1 MPNINLQEA
10 TSKYLMEGSPLVK
23 KWGNKLNEVNS
34 ILKEEGQRPMNLE
47 KQVALAK
54 VLENTQNRIN
64 YELRES
70 TQNTMV
76 GPYKRYALDIISS
89 MVPNLIAFDLVNV
102 QPIENKM
109 GIINYVK
116 YSAGSNRHP
125 HQVGSE
131 LATTFNFTGADVPGK
146 EYYSAQTVQDEP
158 IVYTTEGNTITFSLP
173 WHPIIAEAGV
183 KLSIGSV
190 NDIEAKFEKDK
201 IDPITHM
208 VTEGTLAG
216 TGVTG
221 TINFMTG
228 VGTLTL
234 GAPPASED
242 MLIGSWVFNNEYAP
256 VDVPELNLSIESIPV
271 IARSRKLKALWS
283 FDAAYEMQ
291 KEYGQDL
298 NGLLAAQ
305 AAAEIAHEIDVEIV
319 NDLFAGAY
327 TKGATWDA
335 NVPVGVAQANHFESL
350 KTTFNK
356 ASNTIFQNTKRA
368 MGNFVVVGTN
378 VATVIES
385 SLAFQGNADSGNVIG
400 PYLMGVW
407 GGYKVYK
414 DPFLGPDQFVVGY
427 KGSSLFDAGYC
438 YAPYMPLATTQMLML
453 ADFQGQQGWAT
464 SYGKKMLNNKMYVS
478 GSITGLV

>member
-10 TSKYLMEGSPLVK
+10 TSRYLMEGSPLVK
-23 KWGNKLNEVNS
+23 KWGTKLTEVNS

-89 MVPNLIAFDLVNV
+89 MIPNLIAFDLVNV

-116 YSAGSNRHP
+116 YTAGSNKNP
-125 HQVGSE
+125 QQVGSE
-131 LATTFNFTGADVPGK
+131 LASTFNFTGADVAGK
-146 EYYSAQTVQDEP
+146 EYYTAQTVQDEP
-158 IVYTTEGNTITFSLP
+158 IVFTTEGNVITFSLP
-173 WHPIIAEAGV
+173 WHPIIAGNV

-190 NDIEAKFEKDK
+190 SDIMDNPGEKD
-201 IDPITHM
+201 PHTNM
-208 VTEGTLAG
+208 VVEGTLTG

-221 TINFMTG
+221 TINYMSG

-234 GAPPASED
+234 PGAPAPED

-319 NDLFAGAY
+319 NDLYAGAF
-327 TKGATWDA
+327 TKGYTWDA
-335 NVPVGVAQANHFESL
+335 TVPVGVAQANHFESL

-356 ASNTIFQNTKRA
+356 ASNKIFQDTKRA

-385 SLAFQGNADSGNVIG
+385 SLSFQGNTDNSNVIG

-414 DPFLGPDQFVVGY
+414 DPFLRPDQFVVGY

-478 GSITGLV
+478 GTISGLV

>member
-10 TSKYLMEGSPLVK
+10 TSRYLMEGSPLVK
-23 KWGNKLNEVNS
+23 KWGTKLTEVNS

-116 YSAGSNRHP
+116 YTAGSNKNP
-125 HQVGSE
+125 QQIGNE
-131 LATTFNFTGADVPGK
+131 LASTFNFTGADVAGK
-146 EYYSAQTVQDEP
+146 EYYTAQTVQDEP
-158 IVYTTEGNTITFSLP
+158 IVFTTEGNVITFSLP
-173 WHPIIAEAGV
+173 WHPIIAGNV

-190 NDIEAKFEKDK
+190 SDIMDNPGEKD
-201 IDPITHM
+201 PHTNM
-208 VTEGTLAG
+208 VVEGTLTG

-221 TINFMTG
+221 TINYMSG

-234 GAPPASED
+234 PGAPAPED

-319 NDLFAGAY
+319 NDLYAGAF
-327 TKGATWDA
+327 TKGYTWDA
-335 NVPVGVAQANHFESL
+335 TVPVGVAQANHFESL

-356 ASNTIFQNTKRA
+356 ASNKIFQDTKRA

-385 SLAFQGNADSGNVIG
+385 SLSFQGNADNSNVIG

-407 GGYKVYK
+407 GGYKGYK
-414 DPFLGPDQFVVGY
+414 DPFLRPDQFVVGY

-478 GSITGLV
+478 GTISGLV

>member
-10 TSKYLMEGSPLVK
+10 TSRYLMEGSPLVK
-23 KWGNKLNEVNS
+23 KWGTKLTEVNS

-89 MVPNLIAFDLVNV
+89 MIPNLIAFDLVNV

-116 YSAGSNRHP
+116 YTAGSNKNP
-125 HQVGSE
+125 QQVGSE
-131 LATTFNFTGADVPGK
+131 LASTFNFTGADVAGK
-146 EYYSAQTVQDEP
+146 EYYTAQTVQDEP
-158 IVYTTEGNTITFSLP
+158 IVFTTEGNVITFSLP
-173 WHPIIAEAGV
+173 WHPIIAGNV

-190 NDIEAKFEKDK
+190 SDIMDNPGEKD
-201 IDPITHM
+201 PHTNM
-208 VTEGTLAG
+208 VVEGTLTG

-221 TINFMTG
+221 TINYMSG

-234 GAPPASED
+234 PGAPAPED

-319 NDLFAGAY
+319 NDLYAGAF
-327 TKGATWDA
+327 TKGYTWDA
-335 NVPVGVAQANHFESL
+335 TVPVGVAQANHFESL

-356 ASNTIFQNTKRA
+356 ASNKIFQDTKRA

-385 SLAFQGNADSGNVIG
+385 SLSFQGNADNSNVIG

-407 GGYKVYK
+407 GGYKGILHR
-414 DPFLGPDQFVVGY
+414 DNTHCGAILI
-427 KGSSLFDAGYC
+427 L
-438 YAPYMPLATTQMLML
+438 
-453 ADFQGQQGWAT
+453 W
-464 SYGKKMLNNKMYVS
+464 
-478 GSITGLV
+478 

>member
-1 MPNINLQEA
+1 MSNVNLQEA
-10 TSKYLMEGSPLVK
+10 TSRYLMEGSPLVK
-23 KWGNKLNEVNS
+23 KWGTKLTEVNS

-89 MVPNLIAFDLVNV
+89 MIPNLIAFDLVNV

-116 YSAGSNRHP
+116 YTAGSQKNP
-125 HQVGSE
+125 HYVGSE
-131 LATTFNFTGADVPGK
+131 LASTFNFTGADVAGK

-158 IVYTTEGNTITFSLP
+158 IVFTTEGTVITFSLP
-173 WHPIIAEAGV
+173 WHPIIAGNI
-183 KLSIGSV
+183 KLSIGSIT
-190 NDIEAKFEKDK
+190 DIMDNPGEKD
-201 IDPITHM
+201 PNTHM
-208 VTEGTLAG
+208 VVEGTLTG

-221 TINFMTG
+221 TINYMSG

-234 GAPPASED
+234 PSAPAPED

-319 NDLFAGAY
+319 NDLYAGAF
-327 TKGATWDA
+327 TKGYSWDA
-335 NVPVGVAQANHFESL
+335 TVPVGVAQANHFESL

-356 ASNTIFQNTKRA
+356 ASNKIFQDTKRA

-385 SLAFQGNADSGNVIG
+385 SLSFQGAADSSNVIG
-400 PYLMGVW
+400 PYLMGTW

-414 DPFLGPDQFVVGY
+414 DPFLRPDQFVVGY
-427 KGSSLFDAGYC
+427 KGNSLFDAGYC

-478 GSITGLV
+478 GTISGLV

>member
-10 TSKYLMEGSPLVK
+10 TSRYLMEGSPLVK
-23 KWGNKLNEVNS
+23 KWGTKLTEVNS

-89 MVPNLIAFDLVNV
+89 MIPNLIAFDLVNV

-116 YSAGSNRHP
+116 YTAGSNKNP
-125 HQVGSE
+125 QQVGSE
-131 LATTFNFTGADVPGK
+131 LASTFNFTGADVAGK
-146 EYYSAQTVQDEP
+146 EYYTAQTVQDEP
-158 IVYTTEGNTITFSLP
+158 IVFTTEGNVITFSLP
-173 WHPIIAEAGV
+173 WHPIIAGNV

-190 NDIEAKFEKDK
+190 SDIMDNPGEKD
-201 IDPITHM
+201 PHTNM
-208 VTEGTLAG
+208 VVEGTLTG

-221 TINFMTG
+221 TINYMSG

-234 GAPPASED
+234 PGAPAPED

-319 NDLFAGAY
+319 NDLYAGAF
-327 TKGATWDA
+327 TKGYTWDA
-335 NVPVGVAQANHFESL
+335 TVPVGVAQANHFESL

-356 ASNTIFQNTKRA
+356 SSNKIFQDTKRA

-378 VATVIES
+378 VASYIS
-385 SLAFQGNADSGNVIG
+385 MIDSFKAEAASDNVG
-400 PYLMGVW
+400 PY
-407 GGYKVYK
+407 KVGS
-414 DPFLGPDQFVVGY
+414 LDQFEIFCDPNYNPDLWVMCA
-427 KGSSLFDAGYC
+427 KSNDIRRNSALFGE
-438 YAPYMPLATTQMLML
+438 YMPITTTDAIGLAN
-453 ADFQGQQGWAT
+453 ASVQQGYAAM
-464 SYGKKMLNNKMYVS
+464 YGAKVVVPETVVS
-478 GSITGLV
+478 GKILGVN

>member
-10 TSKYLMEGSPLVK
+10 TSRYLMEGSPLVK
-23 KWGNKLNEVNS
+23 KWGTKLTEVNS

-89 MVPNLIAFDLVNV
+89 MIPNLIAFDLVNV

-116 YSAGSNRHP
+116 YTAGSNKNP
-125 HQVGSE
+125 QQVGSE
-131 LATTFNFTGADVPGK
+131 LASTFNFTGADVAGK
-146 EYYSAQTVQDEP
+146 EYYTAQTVQDEP
-158 IVYTTEGNTITFSLP
+158 IVFTTEGNVITFSLP
-173 WHPIIAEAGV
+173 WHPIIAGNV

-190 NDIEAKFEKDK
+190 SDIMDNPGEKD
-201 IDPITHM
+201 PHTNM
-208 VTEGTLAG
+208 VVEGTLTG

-221 TINFMTG
+221 TINYMSG

-234 GAPPASED
+234 PGAPAPED

-319 NDLFAGAY
+319 NDLYAGAF
-327 TKGATWDA
+327 TKGYTWDA
-335 NVPVGVAQANHFESL
+335 TVPVGVAQANHFESL

-356 ASNTIFQNTKRA
+356 ASNKIFQDTKRA

-385 SLAFQGNADSGNVIG
+385 SLSFQGNADNSNVIG

-407 GGYKVYK
+407 GGYKGYK
-414 DPFLGPDQFVVGY
+414 DPFLRPDQFVVGY

-478 GSITGLV
+478 GTISGLV